1 MTWPR
6 RGSAKPLPPDP
17 ICVPELST
25 STDVAPLW
33 LHDDQDMTNAPAAP
47 FPAAAGGVGH
57 HRVGKAALWSVV
69 TIVAALLGAYLALSV
84 VEGVP
89 RAGGSP
95 AEADFVNGAVWMT
108 AFGLVVPVYLAAR
121 ASFYVVP
128 AVVLAAAWPQFYVA
142 KVTIER
148 YQEAGWTDGL
158 AGLSEVQAGFMAAA
172 FVVAALLGAGNRLA
186 HQQRRPAT

>member
-1 MTWPR
+1 
-6 RGSAKPLPPDP
+6 
-17 ICVPELST
+17 
-25 STDVAPLW
+25 
-33 LHDDQDMTNAPAAP
+33 MTNAPAAP
-47 FPAAAGGVGH
+47 FPAAAGGAGQHHVG
-57 HRVGKAALWSVV
+57 RAALWSVV

-84 VEGVP
+84 VDGAP
-89 RAGGSP
+89 GAGGSP
-95 AEADFVNGAVWMT
+95 AEADFVDDAVWMT
-108 AFGLVVPVYLAAR
+108 AFGLVAPVYLAAR
-121 ASFYVVP
+121 ASFYVAP

-186 HQQRRPAT
+186 QQQRRPAT